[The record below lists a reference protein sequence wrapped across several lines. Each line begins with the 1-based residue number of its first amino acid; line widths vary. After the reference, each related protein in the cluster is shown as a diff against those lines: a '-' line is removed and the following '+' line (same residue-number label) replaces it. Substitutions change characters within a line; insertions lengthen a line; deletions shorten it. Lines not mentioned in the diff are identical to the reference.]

1 MKYFKILNYKKL
13 KQMNKNELIKVIYKK
28 LDKINYLNKTIYA
41 HIADGNARAF
51 KYYKKLYEK
60 DLTYSIINYLG
71 SNGLG
76 ERIELKKLYY
86 NGVLNSELINTFSN
100 RRLIFII
107 DYLNDY
113 AIDIVNDFIDYRDN

>member
-1 MKYFKILNYKKL
+1 MISFKKL
-13 KQMNKNELIKVIYKK
+13 EKLNKSELIQVIYKK

-41 HIADGNARAF
+41 HMAEGNARAF

-60 DLTYSIINYLG
+60 DLTYSIVNYLG
-71 SNGLG
+71 RNGLG
-76 ERIELKKLYY
+76 EQIELKKLYC

-107 DYLNDY
+107 DYLDDY